1 MIPNEM
7 KKTKPLVTVSL
18 TREVETR
25 LSDDAKVTGNKS
37 YIVERAL
44 RQYFGMSLDQDIQEE
59 KLAS

>member
-25 LSDDAKVTGNKS
+25 LSDDAKITGNKES
-37 YIVERAL
+37 RN
-44 RQYFGMSLDQDIQEE
+44 
-59 KLAS
+59 